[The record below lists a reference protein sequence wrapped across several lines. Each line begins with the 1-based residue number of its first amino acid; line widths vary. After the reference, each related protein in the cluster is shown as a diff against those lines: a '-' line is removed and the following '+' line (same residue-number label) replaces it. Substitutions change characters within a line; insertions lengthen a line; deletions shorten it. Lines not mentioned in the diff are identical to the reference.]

1 MITATALPRRF
12 FLLLTAALALALAGG
27 TAGCRAPMRDD
38 RPTLTWS
45 LTGTVWKLV
54 SLNGN
59 PVGAN
64 KLPSL
69 TLDAAT
75 GKASGMAGVN
85 RFNGTFKQEGSAL
98 SFGPLI
104 TTRMAGPENEMKIES
119 EFLTALGHVTTWKAD
134 GLVLIL
140 LAGEKEVARF
150 QGLPAGAPLD

>member
-1 MITATALPRRF
+1 MTTTPATLHRF
-12 FLLLTAALALALAGG
+12 FLLLAMFALAGLA
-27 TAGCRAPMRDD
+27 TSCSAPMRDD

-54 SLNGN
+54 ALNGD

-75 GKASGMAGVN
+75 GKVTGMAGVN
-85 RFNGTFKQEGSAL
+85 RFNGTFTQKDTAL
-98 SFGPLI
+98 SFSPLI
-104 TTRMAGPENEMKIES
+104 TTRMAGPENEMRIES
-119 EFLTALGHVTTWKAD
+119 EFLAALSRVTTWKAD
-134 GLVLIL
+134 GLNLSL
-140 LAGEKEVARF
+140 LAGETEVARF